1 MFIALPWGCFWL
13 PLRVLLDIFP
23 GSAWPEL
30 WLFTELSQYYL
41 LFCWVSRDH
50 SCPSALAA
58 VLIWFCYS
66 NRILLR
72 LSLLIFE
79 TRSHVVQANHKL
91 QIYMRGWRDGSAV
104 KSVCSV
110 LTPGFHSKHS
120 HGKSQPSV
128 TAVPGESMPSSDLCR
143 HHAHSWCTCL
153 HASKTCMH
161 VKIRQISLNVF

>member
-1 MFIALPWGCFWL
+1 MLGQSSGCSRSFLSITCSSAGCPWIIHV
-13 PLRVLLDIFP
+13 P
-23 GSAWPEL
+23 
-30 WLFTELSQYYL
+30 
-41 LFCWVSRDH
+41 
-50 SCPSALAA
+50 A